1 MKKVTPLSINDRQLW
16 EGTSMK
22 QKKVY
27 VVPHS
32 HWDREWYFTVEDS
45 NLLLVENMDRLLDVM
60 DNEPEYTGYVFDA
73 QSSIIDEYLKIRPE
87 EKERLSKLITEKRI
101 FVGPWYTQAD
111 SLLVNRESL
120 IRNLMYGTRIAE
132 KMGHSMNIGYL
143 PDIFG
148 QNTYLPS
155 MFKEFDIDYSVL
167 QRGIYTDQL
176 NGDLNFTWKSP
187 DGESVKANN
196 IYFGYGPGKF
206 LAADDEYLE
215 ERLLP
220 ILEKIADLNE
230 NTNNLLLPAGG
241 DQVLVREHFPETVKK
256 LNEIDMKH
264 EYMLSDY
271 ETFMKDTW
279 EEGNFKNVIEGELIA
294 TQKSRIHNTIRS
306 QRYDI
311 KKLNDIAE
319 EKVIYE
325 LEPLAS
331 LASTIGFKY
340 PQKWIDEMWKM
351 LFDVHAHDSIGGCNS
366 DDTNQEIVNRLTK
379 VIRIADGCL
388 NLLKKQMT
396 KAVSRK
402 LGKDSIFIV
411 FHLLPKA
418 FEGSQK
424 VVLFTKEKEFGVR
437 DIDGKIVALDVLNQK
452 YISGGKTIVVTA
464 EGEKEVE
471 APGYYRNEVML
482 REVKLPAMGY
492 ETFEVVEGGE
502 NDVLSHKF
510 LNNRLIENENF
521 RIFEENGALNLVVK
535 STEQTIS
542 DFMRFENIADEG
554 DSYDFSP
561 LEGDTAVY
569 SNKVLSCYVRAS
581 AGTEFMDVVHV
592 LNVPANLEDR
602 KNVNISKGLTV
613 VTRFEIRKGED
624 FIRVTHDIQNDV
636 KDHRVRVLLKTSIES
651 PEHSFGD
658 QGFSLIQRPTV
669 NPYMENWREQKFAE
683 APVPIYPLE
692 NMAGATDGEL
702 TAAVVTKGIKE
713 YQLIK
718 ETGELA
724 LTLFRSVGLL
734 GRDNLAWRPGRAS
747 GINNK
752 VVYTPDAQMQG
763 KMKFEYAIHV
773 GKGHDVKQLFKFV
786 DQYRGHSVSYQK
798 QSLNTFEERL
808 DRFEI
813 PYPVDVLPARFSLL
827 ESTGEVFLS
836 TMKKAHDDK
845 SVILR
850 LFNPSE
856 EEQTVTL
863 SSKHIQSVAQTKL
876 NEKSVID
883 VKDEVTVRP
892 KGYVTLK
899 LVMKENVL

>member
-1 MKKVTPLSINDRQLW
+1 MKQ
-16 EGTSMK
+16 K

-32 HWDREWYFTVEDS
+32 HWDREWYFTIEDS
-45 NLLLVENMDRLLDVM
+45 NLLLVENMDRLMDVM
-60 DNEPEYTGYVFDA
+60 EKDPEYTGYVFDA

-87 EKERLSKLITEKRI
+87 EKERLSRLIADKRI

-132 KMGHSMNIGYL
+132 KMGHSLNVGYL

-155 MFKEFDIDYSVL
+155 LFKEFDIDYSVL

-176 NGDLNFTWKSP
+176 NGDLNFTWQSP

-206 LAADDEYLE
+206 LSDDPQYME

-220 ILEKIADLNE
+220 ILEKIADLNAS
-230 NTNNLLLPAGG
+230 TDNLLLPAGG

-256 LNEIDMKH
+256 LNEKDDKH
-264 EYMLSDY
+264 EYVLSDY

-279 EEGNFKNVIEGELIA
+279 QEGDFKNVIEGELIA

-311 KKLNDIAE
+311 KKLNDLAE

-331 LASTIGFKY
+331 FASTLGFKY
-340 PQKWIDEMWKM
+340 PQRWLDEMWKM

-388 NLLKKQMT
+388 NLLKKQISE
-396 KAVSRK
+396 AVSRK
-402 LGKDSIFIV
+402 LGKDSIFV
-411 FHLLPKA
+411 MFHLLPKA
-418 FEGSQK
+418 FEGSKK
-424 VVLFTKEKEFGVR
+424 VVLFTKEKGFGVR
-437 DIDGKIVALDVLNQK
+437 DLDGNPVLFDVLNQE

-464 EGEKEVE
+464 DGEKEVE
-471 APGYYRNEVML
+471 APGYYRNEVL
-482 REVKLPAMGY
+482 LQNVKLPSMGY
-492 ETFEVVEGGE
+492 ETFEVVEDE
-502 NDVLSHKF
+502 VIEHVAPKVED
-510 LNNRLIENENF
+510 NRAIQNESF
-521 RIFEENGALNLVVK
+521 RIYEEDGRLHLTVKALNK
-535 STEQTIS
+535 TIS
-542 DFMRFENIADEG
+542 DFVKFENVADAG

-561 LEGDTAVY
+561 LAGDSPIYSREIESVYVEGSEAV
-569 SNKVLSCYVRAS
+569 
-581 AGTEFMDVVHV
+581 EFMEVVHLLQV
-592 LNVPANLEDR
+592 SKDLEERKVGDATGNLA
-602 KNVNISKGLTV
+602 I
-613 VTRFEIRKGED
+613 VTRFELRSGED
-624 FIRVTHDIQNDV
+624 FIRVTHDIENEV
-636 KDHRVRVLLKTSIES
+636 KDHRVRVLLQTSVEG
-651 PEHSFGD
+651 PDYSFGD

-669 NPYMENWREQKFAE
+669 NPYMENWKKEKFAE

-692 NMAGATDGEL
+692 NLAGVTNGEL
-702 TAAVVTKGIKE
+702 TSAVITKGIKE
-713 YQLIK
+713 YELIK
-718 ETGELA
+718 ETGQLA

-752 VVYTPDAQMQG
+752 VVYTPDAQMQT
-763 KMKFEYAIHV
+763 KMSFEYAITV
-773 GKGHDVKQLFKFV
+773 TEGHDVKRLFNTV
-786 DQYRGHSVSYQK
+786 DNYRGHSVSYQK
-798 QSLNTFEERL
+798 QALNTFEERL

-813 PYPVDVLPARFSLL
+813 PYPVDILPARFSLFETEGDL
-827 ESTGEVFLS
+827 FLS
-836 TMKKAHDDK
+836 TMKKAHDDD
-845 SVILR
+845 SVVLR
-850 LFNPSE
+850 FFNPSE
-856 EEQTVTL
+856 VEQTVL
-863 SSKHIQSVAQTKL
+863 LRSEHIQSVAQTKL

-883 VKDEVTVRP
+883 VKDEVTVRA

-899 LVMKENVL
+899 LRMKENV

>member
-1 MKKVTPLSINDRQLW
+1 MKQ
-16 EGTSMK
+16 K

-32 HWDREWYFTVEDS
+32 HWDREWYFTIEDS
-45 NLLLVENMDRLLDVM
+45 NLLLVENMDRLMDVM
-60 DNEPEYTGYVFDA
+60 EKDPEYTGYVFDA

-87 EKERLSKLITEKRI
+87 EKERLSYLIADKRI

-132 KMGHSMNIGYL
+132 KMGHSLNVGYL

-176 NGDLNFTWKSP
+176 NGDLNFTWQSP

-206 LAADDEYLE
+206 LSDDPQYME
-215 ERLLP
+215 ERLLL
-220 ILEKIADLNE
+220 ILEKIADLNAG
-230 NTNNLLLPAGG
+230 TDNLLLPAGG

-256 LNEIDMKH
+256 LNEKDEKH
-264 EYMLSDY
+264 EYVLSDY

-279 EEGNFKNVIEGELIA
+279 EEGDFKNVIQGELIA

-311 KKLNDIAE
+311 KKLNDMAE

-331 LASTIGFKY
+331 LASTLGFKY
-340 PQKWIDEMWKM
+340 PQRWLDEMWKM

-388 NLLKKQMT
+388 NLLKKQIT
-396 KAVSRK
+396 EAVSRQ
-402 LGKDSIFIV
+402 LGKDSIFIM

-424 VVLFTKEKEFGVR
+424 VVFFTKEKGFGVR
-437 DIDGKIVALDVLNQK
+437 DLDGKTVLFDVLNQE

-464 EGEKEVE
+464 DGEKEVE
-471 APGYYRNEVML
+471 APGYYRNEVLL
-482 REVKLPAMGY
+482 RDVKLPSMGY
-492 ETFEVVEGGE
+492 ETFEVVEDE
-502 NDVLSHKF
+502 VIEHVAPKVED
-510 LNNRLIENENF
+510 NRAIENESF
-521 RIFEENGALNLVVK
+521 RIYEEDGRLHLKVKTLNK
-535 STEQTIS
+535 TIS
-542 DFMRFENIADEG
+542 DFVKFENVADAG

-561 LEGDTAVY
+561 LAGDSPIYSREIESVYVEG
-569 SNKVLSCYVRAS
+569 SNGV
-581 AGTEFMDVVHV
+581 EFMEVVHLLQV
-592 LNVPANLEDR
+592 SKDLEERKVGDATGNL
-602 KNVNISKGLTV
+602 VI
-613 VTRFEIRKGED
+613 VTRFELREGED
-624 FIRVTHDIQNDV
+624 FIRVIHDIENEV
-636 KDHRVRVLLKTSIES
+636 KDHRVRVLLQTSVEG
-651 PEHSFGD
+651 PDDSFGD

-669 NPYMENWREQKFAE
+669 NPYMENWKKEKFAE
-683 APVPIYPLE
+683 APVPFYPLE
-692 NMAGATDGEL
+692 NLAGVTNGEL
-702 TAAVVTKGIKE
+702 TSAVITKGIKE
-713 YQLIK
+713 YELIK
-718 ETGELA
+718 ETGQLA

-752 VVYTPDAQMQG
+752 VVHTPDAQMQT
-763 KMKFEYAIHV
+763 KMSFEYAIMV
-773 GKGHDVKQLFKFV
+773 TEGHDVKQLFNTV
-786 DQYRGHSVSYQK
+786 DEYRGHSVSYQK
-798 QSLNTFEERL
+798 QALNTFEERL

-813 PYPVDVLPARFSLL
+813 PYPVDILPARFSLF
-827 ESTGEVFLS
+827 ESEGDLFLS
-836 TMKKAHDDK
+836 TMKKAHDDD

-856 EEQTVTL
+856 VEQTVVL
-863 SSKHIQSVAQTKL
+863 RSEHIQSVLQTKL

-883 VKDEVTVRP
+883 VKDEVTVTA

-899 LVMKENVL
+899 LRMKENV

>member
-1 MKKVTPLSINDRQLW
+1 VEQLGR
-16 EGTSMK
+16 EISMK

-32 HWDREWYFTVEDS
+32 HWDREWYFTIEDS

-60 DNEPEYTGYVFDA
+60 ENDPEYTGYVFDA

-87 EKERLSKLITEKRI
+87 EKERLAKLIADKRI

-132 KMGHSMNIGYL
+132 KMGHSMNVGYL

-155 MFKEFDIDYSVL
+155 VFKEFDIDYSVL

-187 DGESVKANN
+187 DGESMKANN

-206 LAADDEYLE
+206 LAADNEYME

-220 ILEKIADLNE
+220 ILEKIADLNKS
-230 NTNNLLLPAGG
+230 TDNLLLPAGG

-264 EYMLSDY
+264 EYVLSDY

-279 EEGNFKNVIEGELIA
+279 ETGNFENVIEGELIA

-379 VIRIADGCL
+379 VIRMADGCL
-388 NLLKKQMT
+388 NLLKKQIT
-396 KAVSRK
+396 EAVSRK
-402 LGKDSIFIV
+402 LGKDSIFVV
-411 FHLLPKA
+411 FHMLPKA
-418 FEGSQK
+418 FTGSQK
-424 VVLFTKEKEFGVR
+424 IVLFTKGNAFNVR
-437 DIDGKIVALDVLNQK
+437 DLNGNPVALDVLNQE

-464 EGEKEVE
+464 EGEKEVD
-471 APGYYRNEVML
+471 APGYYRNEVLL
-482 REVKLPAMGY
+482 RDVKLPAMGY
-492 ETFEVVEGGE
+492 ETFEVLEGGE
-502 NDVLSHKF
+502 NDLLSHKF
-510 LNNRLIENENF
+510 LNSHLIENDHF
-521 RIFEENGALNLVVK
+521 RIFEENGVLNLEVK
-535 STEQTIS
+535 ATDQTIS
-542 DFMRFENIADEG
+542 DFMRFENVADAG

-561 LEGDTAVY
+561 LEGDSPIY
-569 SNKVLSCYVRAS
+569 SKKVLSVFVEAS
-581 AGTEFMDVVHV
+581 AGTEFMEVVHV

-602 KNVNISKGLTV
+602 KSGDIKKGLAV
-613 VTRFEIRKGED
+613 VTRFELRKGEE
-624 FIRVTHDIQNDV
+624 FIRVTHDIENDV
-636 KDHRVRVLLKTSIES
+636 KDHRVRVLLQTSIET

-692 NMAGATDGEL
+692 NLAGATNGER
-702 TAAVVTKGIKE
+702 TAAFLTKGIKE
-713 YQLIK
+713 YELIK
-718 ETGELA
+718 ETGEMA

-752 VVYTPDAQMQG
+752 VVYTPDAQMQE
-763 KMKFEYAIHV
+763 KMTFEYAIHV
-773 GKGHDVKQLFKFV
+773 GKGHDIKQLFKFA
-786 DQYRGHSVSYQK
+786 DEYRGHSLSYQK

-813 PYPVDVLPARFSLL
+813 PYPVDILPTSFSLF
-827 ESTGEVFLS
+827 ESTGDVFLS
-836 TMKKAHDDK
+836 TLKKAHDDN

-856 EEQTVTL
+856 EEQTVVL
-863 SSKHIQSVAQTKL
+863 SSEHIQSVSQTKL

-883 VKDEVTVRP
+883 IKDEVTVRP

-899 LVMKENVL
+899 LVMKENA

>member
-1 MKKVTPLSINDRQLW
+1 
-16 EGTSMK
+16 MK

-32 HWDREWYFTVEDS
+32 HWDREWYFTIEDS

-60 DNEPEYTGYVFDA
+60 DNDPEYTGYVFDA

-132 KMGHSMNIGYL
+132 KMGHSMNVGYL

-279 EEGNFKNVIEGELIA
+279 EEGNFENVIEGELIA

-306 QRYDI
+306 QRYNI

-319 EKVIYE
+319 EKVIHE

-366 DDTNQEIVNRLTK
+366 DDTNQEIINRLTK

-396 KAVSRK
+396 EAVSRK

-418 FEGSQK
+418 LEGSQK

-437 DIDGKIVALDVLNQK
+437 DLDGKIVALDVLNQK

-482 REVKLPAMGY
+482 REVRLPAMGY

-521 RIFEENGALNLVVK
+521 LIFEENGALNLVVK

-542 DFMRFENIADEG
+542 DFMRFENVADAG

-561 LEGDTAVY
+561 LEGDKGIY
-569 SNKVLSCYVRAS
+569 SEKVLSCYVKAS
-581 AGTEFMDVVHV
+581 AGTEFMEVVHV

-602 KNVNISKGLTV
+602 KIVNISKGLTV

-692 NMAGATDGEL
+692 NMAGATDGKL

-813 PYPVDVLPARFSLL
+813 PYPVDVLPARFSLF

-836 TMKKAHDDK
+836 TMKKAHDDN

-863 SSKHIQSVAQTKL
+863 LSEYIQSVSQAKL
-876 NEKSVID
+876 NEKGVID

-899 LVMKENVL
+899 LFMKENVL